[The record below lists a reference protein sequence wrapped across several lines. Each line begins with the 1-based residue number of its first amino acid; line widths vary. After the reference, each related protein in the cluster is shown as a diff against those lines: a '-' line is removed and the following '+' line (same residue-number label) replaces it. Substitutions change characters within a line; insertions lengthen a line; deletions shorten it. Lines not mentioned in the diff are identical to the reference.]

1 MLKLKYYERQKRA
14 ATLYFTAIPEVR
26 TKTREKCKQEKKREN
41 GYVKRKHTNIYP
53 HIHGRN
59 GILVGST

>member
-14 ATLYFTAIPEVR
+14 ATLYFTAIPQVR

-41 GYVKRKHTNIYP
+41 G
-53 HIHGRN
+53 
-59 GILVGST
+59 